1 MPKVIGKNQNKLTIF
16 LDRELNSLTQPPNT
30 TTTTTSTST
39 TPSPP
44 STTSNNSPAPSR
56 TSKKRKQNPPTDNI
70 QQNNTTNN
78 TPAPPTPSP
87 SIDKTPLY
95 KQKRELCIFCQHS
108 TKIGRIL
115 LKTKDKEY
123 IDTITLTK
131 VDAED
136 SKLKQVVI
144 KSGSKVKVFGS
155 DEVWLVAGIS
165 RPLCTLYLL
174 TAVNHQIKKYSQL
187 DLTGKEEG
195 EATTQEQAVVEEFW
209 EKVKKE
215 EGDKTEKTSA
225 TKVIKKET

>member
-30 TTTTTSTST
+30 TTTTT
-39 TPSPP
+39 
-44 STTSNNSPAPSR
+44 
-56 TSKKRKQNPPTDNI
+56 
-70 QQNNTTNN
+70 
-78 TPAPPTPSP
+78 APPTPSP
-87 SIDKTPLY
+87 SIDKPSLY
-95 KQKRELCIFCQHS
+95 KQKRELCIFRQHS

-155 DEVWLVAGIS
+155 DEVWLVAGI
-165 RPLCTLYLL
+165 
-174 TAVNHQIKKYSQL
+174 
-187 DLTGKEEG
+187 
-195 EATTQEQAVVEEFW
+195 
-209 EKVKKE
+209 
-215 EGDKTEKTSA
+215 
-225 TKVIKKET
+225 